1 MKVEFTRLDGDS
13 PQIDS
18 GSDAMDLI
26 GKAFF
31 EKTKTIVIEQAQLS
45 PRFFDLSSGLAG
57 DVLQKVSN
65 YRMQLVIVGD
75 FSGYESKSLRD
86 FMYESNKNGQ
96 VIFAEDIER
105 GLSMLKG
112 PFF

>member
-1 MKVEFTRLDGDS
+1 MEFTKLEGENS
-13 PQIDS
+13 LIDS

-57 DVLQKVSN
+57 DVLQKISN
-65 YRMQLVIVGD
+65 YRMRLVIVGD
-75 FSGYESKSLRD
+75 FSGYESKSLKD
-86 FMYESNKNGQ
+86 FIYESNKNGQ
-96 VIFAEDIER
+96 VVFADELEK